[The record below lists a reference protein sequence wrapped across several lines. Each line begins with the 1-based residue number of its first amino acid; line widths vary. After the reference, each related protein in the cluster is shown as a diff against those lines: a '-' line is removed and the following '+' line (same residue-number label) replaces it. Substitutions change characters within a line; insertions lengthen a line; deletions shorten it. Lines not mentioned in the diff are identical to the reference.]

1 MTTAGFLAA
10 LPKVELSV
18 QLAGAIQPKT
28 LAMLAERNEIR
39 ESLKHFDNWLRL
51 MHEPEVNRLYEIIR
65 MGASWLK
72 TSDDLTLIVYDLGTS
87 LHKQNVRYAEVS
99 VDPLLFP
106 DLNLSYEGILTA
118 INDGRDRAK
127 RAWGIDMAWVFTIP
141 REEPR
146 RADDLA
152 RWVGTANAQRG
163 GVVALG
169 LSGDEKTQ
177 PVGQFERAFH
187 LIERKEIGRVARAG
201 DAQGAEGV
209 QKTLDELHPHR
220 IIDAR
225 GAAGSPELVQALLSQ
240 NVTLAVNLSRALQH
254 GWVASAADYPL
265 RALYDAGLSLVL
277 GSDMPSIY
285 RTTLT
290 AEYLLAVEQGGLAVE
305 EVENIALNAVR
316 ASFLPE
322 AAKAEMLQSFA
333 DSYAALRAEHLEPA
347 S

>member
-1 MTTAGFLAA
+1 MTTASYIAA

-28 LAMLAERNEIR
+28 LTMLAERNEISD
-39 ESLKHFDNWLRL
+39 SLKHFDTWLKL
-51 MHEPEVNRLYEIIR
+51 MHEPEVARLYEIIR
-65 MGASWLK
+65 MACSWLK
-72 TSDDLTLIVYDLGTS
+72 TADDLTLIVYDLGTWLS
-87 LHKQNVRYAEVS
+87 KQNVRYAEVS

-106 DLNLSYEGILTA
+106 DLNLSYDGVLGA

-127 RAWGIDMAWVFTIP
+127 RAWGVDMAWVFTIP

-152 RWVGTANAQRG
+152 RWVGTANAQKG
-163 GVVALG
+163 SVVALG

-177 PVGQFERAFH
+177 PVGQFTRAFQTV
-187 LIERKEIGRVARAG
+187 EKKEVGRVIRAG

-209 QKTLDELHPHR
+209 RKTLDELHPHR

-225 GAAGSPELVQALLSQ
+225 GAADDPDLIQSLLDQS
-240 NVTLAVNLSRALQH
+240 VTLALNLSRAAQNK
-254 GWVASAADYPL
+254 WVASVADYPL

-277 GSDMPSIY
+277 GADMPSIY

-290 AEYLLAVEQGGLAVE
+290 AEYLAAVEQGGLAVD
-305 EVENIALNAVR
+305 EVENLALNAVR
-316 ASFLPE
+316 SSFLPE
-322 AAKAEMLQSFA
+322 DAKADMLQSFTEA
-333 DSYAALRAEHLEPA
+333 YAALRAEHLAPV